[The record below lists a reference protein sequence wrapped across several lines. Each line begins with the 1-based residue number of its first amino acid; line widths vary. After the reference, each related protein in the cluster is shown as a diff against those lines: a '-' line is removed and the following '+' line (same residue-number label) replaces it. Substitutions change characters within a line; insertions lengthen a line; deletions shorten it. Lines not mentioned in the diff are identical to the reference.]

1 MIMFP
6 KLDVLGFCELNES
19 LMAFI
24 SVCNKISYVVSPGF
38 PFTKWEGEGLEAAW
52 VMLTH
57 AEFPK
62 GDSC

>member
-6 KLDVLGFCELNES
+6 KLDVFGFCELNES
-19 LMAFI
+19 QMVSI
-24 SVCNKISYVVSPGF
+24 SVCNKISFIVSPGF
-38 PFTKWEGEGLEAAW
+38 PFTKWEGGGLEAAW